1 MRLTCRLAILMFA
14 PVWAGA
20 QSPGL
25 GLRPSLIRPGTDT
38 LSMTGTGDDG
48 TVPSPPA
55 IQSLRP
61 GTGSDAGALVE
72 TMVLEVRGSDG
83 RVLQTIIDTL
93 VMGATDLRLR
103 RARALRLNADGQVE
117 SDIRVALVGG
127 VVVQIR
133 RRADKTDTTR
143 LKLPPDGRTPFVTPY
158 FAFRAAPLATTWR
171 ASFDMFVP
179 AEDDDNSIRTVFV
192 DSVQLQTIA
201 ARRVWMVH
209 AHVTPN
215 VQWTVGVDSITRDLV
230 QYRVARRGS
239 SPEDSYDFTLRTN
252 KYFTSAPA
260 RPLASLSATE
270 ARAMRAVAGHY
281 HHEGTMEVG
290 SELQLRGNGRFGFT
304 LAYGALDEA
313 GAGQWRLDNGE
324 VVLQSDGSA
333 RAPSVRLDSASGVA
347 TDSLVILVVDTSGR
361 GLTGISIDAS
371 DKRESRITAQSA
383 RRGYTLNF
391 EPGEPPT
398 ELGIGVDMLD
408 FRVPFPLTGQVRA
421 FYRFVLD
428 RGDLGTR
435 RFERE
440 RVIVAPGRLTLRI
453 NGRPMTYVRH

>member
-1 MRLTCRLAILMFA
+1 MRLTSRLAILMFVPA
-14 PVWAGA
+14 WAGA

-25 GLRPSLIRPGTDT
+25 VLRPSLIRPGTDT
-38 LSMTGTGDDG
+38 LIMTGTGNDG
-48 TVPSPPA
+48 SVPSPPA
-55 IQSLRP
+55 IQSLQP

-72 TMVLEVRGSDG
+72 SMLVEVRGSDG
-83 RVLQTIIDTL
+83 RLLLTIIDTL

-103 RARALRLNADGQVE
+103 RARALRLDGDGTVE
-117 SDIRVALVGG
+117 SDVRVTVAAGA
-127 VVVQIR
+127 VVQIR
-133 RRADKTDTTR
+133 RRADKSDTTR

-158 FAFRAAPLATTWR
+158 FAIRAAPLATTWR

-179 AEDDDNSIRTVFV
+179 ADDDDNSIRTVRV

-209 AHVTPN
+209 AHIAPN
-215 VQWTVGVDSITRDLV
+215 LRWTVGVDSITRDLV

-239 SPEDSYDFTLRTN
+239 SPEDSYDFTFRTN
-252 KYFTSAPA
+252 KYSARAPA
-260 RPLASLSATE
+260 RPLASLSATD
-270 ARAMRAVAGHY
+270 ASAMKAVAGHY
-281 HHEGTMEVG
+281 YLEGVMEVG
-290 SELQLRGNGRFGFT
+290 SELQLRANGRFEFM

-313 GAGQWRLDNGE
+313 GAGEWRLDNGV
-324 VVLQSDGSA
+324 VVLQSDGVA

-347 TDSLVILVVDTSGR
+347 SDSLVILVVDTTGR

-371 DKRESRITAQSA
+371 RKKANRVTAQSA

-391 EPGEPPT
+391 EPDQPPT

-408 FRVPFPLTGQVRA
+408 FHVPFPLSGQVSA
-421 FYRFVLD
+421 FYRFVFD

-440 RVIVAPGRLTLRI
+440 QLIVAPGRLTMRM